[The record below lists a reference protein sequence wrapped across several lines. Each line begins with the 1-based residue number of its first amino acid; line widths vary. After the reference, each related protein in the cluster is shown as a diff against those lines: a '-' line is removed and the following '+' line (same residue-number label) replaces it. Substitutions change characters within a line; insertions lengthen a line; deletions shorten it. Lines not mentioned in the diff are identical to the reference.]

1 MHDLIEDYLIGNGVN
16 VTHKGFLYLVDAII
30 AVMNDR
36 DKAKHMTA
44 LYEEIGRYNN
54 TTLTRVERNVRYAL
68 DSANIKLTSGEF
80 ILRTAIILS
89 KRKGETKK

>member
-89 KRKGETKK
+89 RAKEREK